1 MKKLL
6 LLILLLSKP
15 SFAACGI
22 SVLASNVPISWNQ
35 NFNFQAVT
43 VTVKKSQQPACTVG
57 ITFTA
62 GGGASYT
69 ARRMTAGAAS
79 LGYQLFQDSALTHV
93 LKDYPDLNSTSDF
106 DLVTFPAGK
115 NLSQTLTYYIKIP
128 ATAQLGASGT
138 YTDGFNI
145 KAYEGSNFSNY
156 LNPVTVSAVTVN
168 TIVPKLVALSLVGTG
183 QPFSP
188 TSTAQS
194 LNYGTLVN
202 GAVLG
207 FDLLVQSNAGFAI
220 TFSSQHN
227 GALANSSPE
236 IKTVVAYGMQVDSSA
251 KNLNSS
257 ASTPVVVATGSGQT
271 TVSGNRHNIAVTIGS
286 VDATMAGTYSDN
298 ITVTATTT
306 E

>member
-1 MKKLL
+1 MKKLF
-6 LLILLLSKP
+6 LLILFLSKP

-22 SVLASNVPISWNQ
+22 SILASSVPISWNQ
-35 NFNFQAVT
+35 NFNFQPVTFT
-43 VTVKKSQQPACTVG
+43 VTKSQEPACSVG
-57 ITFTA
+57 LTFTS

-69 ARRMTAGAAS
+69 ARRMTAGSAVM
-79 LGYQLFQDSALTHV
+79 GYQLFRDSALTQV

-106 DLVTFPAGK
+106 ELVSFPKGK

-128 ATAQLGASGT
+128 QTAQLNPSGT
-138 YTDGFNI
+138 YADSFNI
-145 KAYEGSNFSNY
+145 KAYEGSNFSSY
-156 LNPVTVSAVTVN
+156 LNPVTVAAVSVSAV
-168 TIVPKLVALSLVGTG
+168 VPKVVALSLVGAG
-183 QPFSP
+183 QGFSP

-194 LNYGTLVN
+194 LNFGTLVN

-227 GALANSSPE
+227 GMLTNSSPD
-236 IKTVVAYGMQVDSSA
+236 IKTVVSYGMQVDSSA
-251 KNLNSS
+251 KNLSSS
-257 ASTPVVVATGSGQT
+257 ASTPVIVATGSGQT

-286 VDATMAGTYSDN
+286 VDSTMAGTYSDN